1 LIEPILAG
9 DIRALAR
16 AATLIE
22 NQTDAGRELISAL
35 LPHTGRAAIVG
46 ITGPPG
52 AGKSTLVDQMTACLR
67 RESKKV
73 GIIAVDASSPY
84 SHGAILGDRIRMQ
97 RHHDDPG
104 VFIRSMATRDQ
115 LGGIARATRDL
126 ALLLDAAGFDI
137 VLIETVGVGQNEIEI
152 ARLANATVLV
162 LVPGFGDDVQAMK
175 AGIMEVADVFA
186 LNKAD
191 LPGAERLEQEIR
203 ATQHA
208 PVQRVIAATG
218 AGVPELIALIRSQL
232 QKKELTND

>member
-1 LIEPILAG
+1 MIEQILAG
-9 DIRALAR
+9 DLRALAR

-22 NQTDAGRELISAL
+22 NQTASGRELLSSL
-35 LPHTGRAAIVG
+35 LPHTGRATIVG

-52 AGKSTLVDQMTACLR
+52 AGKSTLVDQMTDCLR

-104 VFIRSMATRDQ
+104 VFIRSMATREQ
-115 LGGIARATRDL
+115 LGGIARGTRDL
-126 ALLLDAAGFDI
+126 ALLLDAAGVDT

-152 ARLANATVLV
+152 ARLANVTVLV
-162 LVPGFGDDVQAMK
+162 LAPGFGDDVQAMK

-191 LPGAERLEQEIR
+191 LPGVERLEQEIR

-208 PVQRVIAATG
+208 LVQRVIATTG
-218 AGVPELIALIRSQL
+218 AGVPELIALIRSHL

>member
-1 LIEPILAG
+1 LIEKILAG
-9 DIRALAR
+9 DLRALAR

-22 NQTDAGRELISAL
+22 NHTEAGRELLNAL
-35 LPHTGRAAIVG
+35 RPHVGRARIVG

-52 AGKSTLVDQMTACLR
+52 AGKSTLVDQITECLR
-67 RESKKV
+67 RESERV
-73 GIIAVDASSPY
+73 GIVAIDASSPY

-97 RHHDDPG
+97 RHHNDPG

-115 LGGIARATRDL
+115 LGGIARGTRDL
-126 ALLLDAAGFDI
+126 ALLLDAAGFDTI
-137 VLIETVGVGQNEIEI
+137 LIETVGVGQNEVEI
-152 ARLANATVLV
+152 ARLANTTVLV
-162 LVPGFGDDVQAMK
+162 LVPGFGDDIQAMK
-175 AGIMEVADVFA
+175 AGIMEIADVFA